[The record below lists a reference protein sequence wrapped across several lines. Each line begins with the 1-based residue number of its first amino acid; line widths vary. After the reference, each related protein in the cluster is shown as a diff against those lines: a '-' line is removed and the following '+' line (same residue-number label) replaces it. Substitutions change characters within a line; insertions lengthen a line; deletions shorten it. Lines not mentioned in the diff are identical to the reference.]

1 MPQAATMTRNSPHA
15 CAELSLSRRALLTAS
30 AGLAGAA
37 ALAPGAFAQAQPQ
50 TLPVVQPGSQ
60 WPVRAEWLARRTEE
74 ILEPDLPIVDPH
86 HHLWVRPNYSYLFPD
101 LLADVGS
108 GHKIHATMFEQAASM
123 YRDDGPEELKSLG
136 ETQFV
141 CGVAAMSASG
151 KFGPTRCIA
160 GMVGYVDLRL
170 GARAKGLIE
179 RHIAIS
185 DGRIR
190 GVRNSSTWS
199 DDPTLKP
206 FASNAP
212 QGLLLDKSFREGFAA
227 LVGLDLTFDA
237 WMFQTQLGDVIDLAR
252 AFPQARIVL
261 NHVGGPLAVGPYAGK
276 REEAFKLWRDK
287 IKEIAGF
294 PNTYVKLGGLGMK
307 MPGFDFVERPE
318 PPSSQDLANAW
329 RPYVETCIA
338 AFGPQR
344 AMFESNFPVDK
355 GSCSYQVL
363 WNAFKRIAAGY
374 SADEKTALFSG
385 AAKKAY
391 RLDV

>member
-1 MPQAATMTRNSPHA
+1 MTRNSPHA

-276 REEAFKLWRDK
+276 REEAFKVWRDK

-329 RPYVETCIA
+329 RPYIETCIA